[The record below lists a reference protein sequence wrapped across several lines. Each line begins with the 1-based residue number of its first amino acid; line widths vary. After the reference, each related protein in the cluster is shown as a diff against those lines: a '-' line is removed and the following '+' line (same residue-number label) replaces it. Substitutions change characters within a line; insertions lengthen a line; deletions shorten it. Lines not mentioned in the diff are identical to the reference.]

1 MQVFKCF
8 FKIIKKNAVGMG
20 VYFGVFLV
28 LSVFMARFTSDT
40 QKVQYEDTRLSIAVI
55 DRDNSEAARV
65 LKEYMG
71 NRHDLM
77 ELNDQKEEIQD
88 ALFARLVEYVLIIP
102 EGFGENLASDHP
114 VQTEN
119 LKVPGSYTG
128 YFVDSQV
135 ESYLKY
141 LRIYAQSG
149 ESIQEA
155 SLKAEEVLS
164 RTADVT
170 MQDKSVLSDMRSVF
184 YYTQYLPFVFIAIL
198 SVGIS
203 APLSAF
209 VKRDVKMRNDCGALS
224 LKGRNIQMLSA
235 FLVSAAAVWLVF
247 VVVGLGLYSREL
259 DSPGLPYTLLNSL
272 AILLVSAS
280 LAFVVGMNIKNEN
293 AKWAMVNVFSLGFS
307 FLGGVFVPQ
316 QMMDDKIL
324 MVSRFM
330 PTYWYV
336 KNNSLLGTAA
346 VMTDSI
352 KTQILV
358 GILIQLGFAA
368 AIFAAGLMFT
378 KVKEGNN

>member
-1 MQVFKCF
+1 
-8 FKIIKKNAVGMG
+8 MG

-40 QKVQYEDTRLSIAVI
+40 QKEQYEDTRLSIAVI

-71 NRHDLM
+71 NRHDIM

-102 EGFGENLASDHP
+102 EGFGENLASEHP

-155 SLKAEEVLS
+155 SLKTEEVLS

-209 VKRDVKMRNDCGALS
+209 VKKDVKMRNDCGALS

-235 FLVSAAAVWLVF
+235 FLASAAAVWLVF
-247 VVVGLGLYSREL
+247 VVVGIGLYSREL

-293 AKWAMVNVFSLGFS
+293 AKWAMVNVLSLGFS

-324 MVSRFM
+324 AVSRFM

-346 VMTDSI
+346 VITDSI
-352 KTQILV
+352 KTEVWV